1 MEKRSR
7 HALAA
12 LFSAVLNDPGLF
24 PRVRET
30 LDGELSSEDS
40 GRPLF
45 EAMAKLW
52 DNDEDPSLK
61 LVLDELGDQPIRSRV
76 AGLMQTLEGEED
88 LSQRTCEVLDEIK
101 YCRNEQEILKVNG
114 RIRVQQELCAETQ
127 PEDIRLQAE
136 ETLKSLRGNLMLL
149 LSLRVPGGDRLV
161 DAP

>member
-136 ETLKSLRGNLMLL
+136 EALKSLRENLMLL